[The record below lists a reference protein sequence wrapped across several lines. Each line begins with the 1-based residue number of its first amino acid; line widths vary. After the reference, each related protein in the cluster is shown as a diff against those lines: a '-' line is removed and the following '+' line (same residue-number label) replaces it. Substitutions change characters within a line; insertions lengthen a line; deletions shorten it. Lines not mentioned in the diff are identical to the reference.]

1 MDTLRRHQAA
11 GFLIRRRGWA
21 ALPAVI
27 ALVST
32 LMFLPAPAAAAP
44 EHPTAVAV
52 APRPAPGELKMMNY
66 YPSTAGWSAMWTSY
80 SHARTDKDFAAIAGL
95 GANTVRIIVQPAG
108 VGWPVVSEEGAA
120 ALADVVATAAGHGLG
135 VQLTLFDLWYSWSD
149 VATSKAWATD
159 LLGPYRDDQRIVLVE
174 LQNEIPTAN
183 EPAMDW
189 ARQMLPHLAALLP
202 GVPRSLS
209 AFTTASLRAIGTS
222 IPRESLDVIDVHLFG
237 TVQTMPARLAAAQQ
251 VADGRPVIVGE
262 AGDSTGRSNTPGSE
276 QAQLSFYEK
285 VTQLVHDTGIGTF
298 APWILSD
305 FTSGAMPASLA
316 SSVEAAFGLRRL
328 NGSWKP
334 AATAV
339 RNMFQH
345 KGNVTFTP
353 DELAAGK
360 INGDFGFEKENARV
374 SPGAQ
379 LGAWSSYATA
389 QNSLIGTQ
397 AVNGAQGRLSAVLG
411 RTGGTATA
419 VPALYQTFLL
429 LSGKRTVTVAA
440 TMRLVDATGFSRVSI
455 AWFDGYDY
463 LGSTEGPNADNAV
476 TAWQPTSVTGTAPE
490 RATSFQIHLKSANNT
505 GRVNFDALTLS

>member
-1 MDTLRRHQAA
+1 MDTMRRQRVA
-11 GFLIRRRGWA
+11 GFLTRRTRWA
-21 ALPAVI
+21 GVPAVI
-27 ALVST
+27 ALAST
-32 LMFLPAPAAAAP
+32 LMFVPVVANATPGRPAAVAA
-44 EHPTAVAV
+44 A
-52 APRPAPGELKMMNY
+52 RPAPGELKMMNY

-95 GANTVRIIVQPAG
+95 GANTVRIIVQPAA
-108 VGWPVVSEEGAA
+108 VGWPEVSDLGAA
-120 ALADVVATAAGHGLG
+120 TFADIVATAAAHGLG

-149 VATSKAWATD
+149 IATSKTWATS
-159 LLGPYRDDQRIVLVE
+159 LLAPYHNDQRIVLVE

-183 EPAMDW
+183 ETAMAW
-189 ARQMLPHLAALLP
+189 ARQLLPHLATLLP

-209 AFTTASLRAIGTS
+209 AFSTASLQAIGTT

-237 TVQTMPARLAAAQQ
+237 TVQTMPARLAAAQE
-251 VADGRPVIVGE
+251 VAAGRPVIIGE

-285 VTQLVHDTGIGTF
+285 VTQLVDDAGIGTF

-305 FTSGAMPASLA
+305 FTTGAMPPTLA
-316 SSVEAAFGLRRL
+316 SPVEARFGLRRL

-334 AATAV
+334 AAASV

-345 KGNVTFTP
+345 KGNVDFAP

-360 INGDFGFEKENARV
+360 INGDFGFEKENSRV

-397 AVNGAQGRLSAVLG
+397 AAAGAQDRLSAVLG
-411 RTGGTATA
+411 RTGATATA

-429 LSGKRTVTVAA
+429 LSGKRSVTVAA
-440 TMRLVDATGFSRVSI
+440 TMRLVDASGFSRVSI
-455 AWFDGYDY
+455 AWFDGYEY
-463 LGSTEGPNADNAV
+463 LGSTEGVNADNAV

-505 GRVNFDALTLS
+505 GRAYFDALTLS